1 MSENLTQRWAIAG
14 QVLPF
19 RLANALAEINGWTE
33 DSNEYQSCV
42 RGWNDDLFRVAKSGE
57 LTFKSAQG
65 VPLPPCADA
74 FNLGFVDLHDFC
86 EWADRVGSTGIPKDP
101 HALAKALGF
110 DVEPQAA
117 PVVAASA
124 SGGVG
129 PDETGPLPLTTG
141 DIAFCFAGLRWEE
154 QKWKKPLGDK
164 PKWLAVCIA
173 IPGVRGVSE
182 TRWNPVL
189 IGAALERGGH
199 AKQNSIRARF
209 QTKPRLAEWLDAW
222 KTYEA
227 DNYGSN

>member
-19 RLANALAEINGWTE
+19 ELANALAEINGWTK

-42 RGWNDDLFRVAKSGE
+42 RGWDDDLFRLAKSGE

-117 PVVAASA
+117 PVATASA
-124 SGGVG
+124 SDG
-129 PDETGPLPLTTG
+129 DEAWKGKARERAYEIIKRDGAKSLYPSQP
-141 DIAFCFAGLRWEE
+141 DIADEIAKEFRRDGVMGVDGKPIAGGYIKRHALNGISSA
-154 QKWKKPLGDK
+154 QGKQLST
-164 PKWLAVCIA
+164 A
-173 IPGVRGVSE
+173 ISRG
-182 TRWNPVL
+182 
-189 IGAALERGGH
+189 
-199 AKQNSIRARF
+199 K
-209 QTKPRLAEWLDAW
+209 
-222 KTYEA
+222 
-227 DNYGSN
+227 